1 MKELLA
7 FLIAEWGVV
16 EAIAMMNQIVM
27 PNEFFGDKYFTNRE
41 GKYSDNLVIPI
52 KRGDTIIMEAIPSG
66 APRESS
72 HDSTIHKLPVELA
85 RFADKKNIS
94 VSDLKHLLSFNNPE
108 KQADAFAKM
117 IGVKGG
123 EIKNKF
129 TATKEYM
136 RLGAMAGIVKDGS
149 GKTLFKFKDENVNP
163 LALNLNINPEAIFE
177 EYQDDLVNEFGYAP
191 DYEVLGDRT
200 LINGI
205 WNYAVSKNLT
215 GTNGTV
221 KKVKD
226 GNRTCI
232 DYNGTI
238 IRPITNAYPDKFGN
252 NRKFFENGKGIL
264 VPIGTDAFTEFYTHA
279 EHMDAIS
286 GEPEEYFA
294 KVTEKTDGSGVELIG
309 ESIAIPINTRP
320 YAVRELAWS

>member
-1 MKELLA
+1 MNELLK

-16 EAIAMMNQIVM
+16 QAVAMMNQIVM
-27 PNEFFGDKYFTNRE
+27 ANEFFGNKYFTNRE

-52 KRGDTIIMEAIPSG
+52 KRGDTVIMEAIPSG
-66 APRESS
+66 APRPASS
-72 HDSTIHKLPVELA
+72 DSTLHKLNVELA
-85 RFADKKNIS
+85 RFADTKNIS
-94 VSDLKHLLSFNNPE
+94 VKDIKHLLGFTDPE
-108 KQADAFAKM
+108 KQQDSFAKM
-117 IGVKGG
+117 IGVRGG

-136 RLGAMAGIVKDGS
+136 RLGAMTGTVRDGS
-149 GKTLFKFKDENVNP
+149 GKVLFEFKDENVNP
-163 LALNLNINPEAIFE
+163 LGLGATINPESIFE
-177 EYQDDLVNEFGYAP
+177 QYEDDLVNEFGYTP

-205 WNYAVSKNLT
+205 WDYAVEKKLT

-238 IRPITNAYPDKFGN
+238 IRPITNAYPDKYGN
-252 NRKFFENGKGIL
+252 TRKFFENGKGIL

-279 EHMDAIS
+279 EHMDAIA

-294 KVTEKTDGSGVELIG
+294 KVKEKDDGTGVELIG

-320 YAVRELAWS
+320 YAVRELQWS

>member
-1 MKELLA
+1 MNELLK

-16 EAIAMMNQIVM
+16 QAIAMMNQIVM

-72 HDSTIHKLPVELA
+72 PDSTIHKLNVELA
-85 RFADKKNIS
+85 RFAETKNIS
-94 VSDLKHLLSFNNPE
+94 VKEIKHLLSFDDPE
-108 KQADAFAKM
+108 KQADAFAKI

-149 GKTLFKFKDENVNP
+149 GKTLFEFRDEDVDA
-163 LALNLNINPEAIFE
+163 LALGAAINPEAIFE
-177 EYQDDLVNEFGYAP
+177 EYEDDLVNEFGYSP
-191 DYEVLGDRT
+191 TYEMLGDRT
-200 LINGI
+200 LVNGI

-215 GTNGTV
+215 GTNGRV
-221 KKVKD
+221 KKIVD
-226 GNRTCI
+226 SGRTCI
-232 DYNGTI
+232 DYDGRI
-238 IRPITNAYPDKFGN
+238 IRPITNVYPDKYGN
-252 NRKFFENGKGIL
+252 NRKFFENGKGLL

-309 ESIAIPINTRP
+309 ESITIPINTRP